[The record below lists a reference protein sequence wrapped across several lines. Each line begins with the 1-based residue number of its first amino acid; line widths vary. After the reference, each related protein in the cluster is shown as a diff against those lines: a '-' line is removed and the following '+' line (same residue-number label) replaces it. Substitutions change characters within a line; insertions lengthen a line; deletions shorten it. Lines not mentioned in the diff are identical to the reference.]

1 MKISIVSTAYPLRGG
16 IAQYTGILHDKF
28 VAAGHEVQVV
38 TFKRQYPAFLFPGKT
53 QMETSK
59 EESVVIPSEPIIDSI
74 GPLSWFKAASRIREF
89 EPDLLLF
96 KFWMPFF
103 APCFGTIARRVSRG
117 RKTKV
122 CFLCDNVI
130 PHERRPG
137 DIAMTK
143 YALKAA
149 DFFIVQSKVV
159 EKQLLGLL
167 QSPTYKL
174 IPHPVYDIFGEVL
187 EKTQTK
193 KNLGIN
199 EEKVILFFG
208 YVRAYKGLDIVIK
221 AMPEILK
228 KINVR
233 LLIVGEFYDDEEK
246 YQRLLDELN
255 LRENT
260 SVYAYFIPNEEVNQY
275 FCSADVVV
283 LPYKSATQSGIV
295 QLAYHFNK
303 PCIITDVGGLGE
315 VVLHEKTGFVVEP
328 EKPQAIADAVVK
340 YYAEKREKDF
350 SKNVEKEKVK
360 YSWDNM
366 INGILGMVG

>member
-53 QMETSK
+53 QMETGK

-103 APCFGTIARRVSRG
+103 APCFGTIARRVKRA

-193 KNLGIN
+193 KNLGIS

-233 LLIVGEFYDDEEK
+233 LLIVGEFYDDEGK

-255 LRENT
+255 LRENA
-260 SVYAYFIPNEEVNQY
+260 SVYADFIPNEEVNQY

-295 QLAYHFNK
+295 QLANHFNK
-303 PCIITDVGGLGE
+303 PCIITDVGGLAE

-340 YYAEKREKDF
+340 YYAEEREKDF